1 MNQSRILLILIT
13 IFIGRIAFGQDIE
26 KLNKSELREKILS
39 LNALIDS
46 QNQQISLIEKERND
60 LIAQKKVLEGN
71 IDLNN
76 TEIEKLKNFAKTVL
90 SEQSELKV
98 KYESQITSLTNEI
111 AKLEKQNLEKLAQQE
126 AIIKELNEKYTRI
139 DSLSKIQDQ
148 NISEL
153 KISKENLSIT
163 DKDFLNDFYL
173 NTPPIQQGLFELK
186 LSKVIYEKI
195 DKSFNLYDYNS
206 DPEYMKTQLGIFR
219 GEISHADPY
228 YDSAGEFGNEKEDYR
243 IYHSIPELLNA
254 DELVYFGTKANLE
267 LKRNAKLSD
276 YLVLKDVSY
285 FNDALPR
292 IEILRNKL
300 FTLKYP
306 DGREESFLLNVRST
320 ELNNNNRKVVQL
332 ELANETVKQEGVN
345 NFSNDV
351 VWKIYSIGNEAFI
364 GLSLFQLRRI
374 NINIFDP
381 KMGVEVKKNGVVESS
396 YYERWYDFQNEYHA
410 ENISY
415 RTSGNGIY
423 FNRIKEKFIVTD
435 QLINP
440 IELIYLFKV
449 KKIE

>member
-153 KISKENLSIT
+153 KISK
-163 DKDFLNDFYL
+163 
-173 NTPPIQQGLFELK
+173 
-186 LSKVIYEKI
+186 KI
-195 DKSFNLYDYNS
+195 
-206 DPEYMKTQLGIFR
+206 
-219 GEISHADPY
+219 
-228 YDSAGEFGNEKEDYR
+228 
-243 IYHSIPELLNA
+243 
-254 DELVYFGTKANLE
+254 
-267 LKRNAKLSD
+267 
-276 YLVLKDVSY
+276 
-285 FNDALPR
+285 
-292 IEILRNKL
+292 
-300 FTLKYP
+300 
-306 DGREESFLLNVRST
+306 
-320 ELNNNNRKVVQL
+320 
-332 ELANETVKQEGVN
+332 
-345 NFSNDV
+345 
-351 VWKIYSIGNEAFI
+351 
-364 GLSLFQLRRI
+364 FQ
-374 NINIFDP
+374 
-381 KMGVEVKKNGVVESS
+381 S
-396 YYERWYDFQNEYHA
+396 
-410 ENISY
+410 
-415 RTSGNGIY
+415 
-423 FNRIKEKFIVTD
+423 RIKISLMIFT
-435 QLINP
+435 
-440 IELIYLFKV
+440 
-449 KKIE
+449 

>member
-228 YDSAGEFGNEKEDYR
+228 YDSDGEFGNEKEDYR
-243 IYHSIPELLNA
+243 IYHSIPELLN